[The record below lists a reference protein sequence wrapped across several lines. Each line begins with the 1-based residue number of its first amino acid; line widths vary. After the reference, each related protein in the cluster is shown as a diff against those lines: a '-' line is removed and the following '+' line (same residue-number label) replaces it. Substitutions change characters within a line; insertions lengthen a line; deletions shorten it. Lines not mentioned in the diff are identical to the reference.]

1 MDTENKYNN
10 IDNLSENEIDPKLH
24 FDAFMGG
31 VEDGGLRSVNSIYL
45 AVCYIVEN
53 IDARVTADIIIQ
65 AMSENGIANY
75 FEVANAIDKLKKN
88 NTLIEN
94 ENGALSLN
102 KNTGANIEL
111 VEKDLPYT
119 IREKSIRLVQKI
131 IAKEKFRR
139 ENKAEIVKTE
149 QGYNVNLNISDEKTE
164 FLNLTLFAASI
175 EQAEMIKEKFISN
188 PANVYETVINGIF
201 SNEG

>member
-1 MDTENKYNN
+1 MDNEKNFND
-10 IDNLSENEIDPKLH
+10 IENLSENEIDPKLH

-45 AVCYIVEN
+45 TVCYIVEN
-53 IDARVTADIIIQ
+53 IDGRVTGDIIIQ
-65 AMSENGIANY
+65 AMSESGIANY

-88 NTLIEN
+88 GTVIED
-94 ENGALSLN
+94 ESGALKLN

-119 IREKSIRLVQKI
+119 IREKSIKLVQKI
-131 IAKEKFRR
+131 IAKENFKR
-139 ENKAEIVKTE
+139 ENKAEIVKTDK
-149 QGYNVNLNISDEKTE
+149 GYNVILNIMDGDIE
-164 FLNLTLFAASI
+164 FLSLTLFAASF

-188 PANVYETVINGIF
+188 PAGVYETVINGIF
-201 SNEG
+201 NNE